1 MSILLILL
9 QLFHSAAA
17 ETNKPYESY
26 EEIVER
32 LSSYRS
38 QKISTEM
45 STSIPRERF
54 HVAFGLTNTSTRISD
69 FGMGSVSHTGFSLGA
84 ALPLIEQQLFF
95 EAGAKFYNGVDNG
108 NLSSSLQQFEAKI
121 NHKEALNFAILNVGA
136 GVSTRLLSLTTPDT
150 EINYRIPSL
159 LISTGLERRIN
170 QSMSFGGELG
180 FHRSMKNDPNGR
192 NTVELALKL
201 NYHL

>member
-1 MSILLILL
+1 MSILLIIF
-9 QLFHSAAA
+9 QLFQFAAA
-17 ETNKPYESY
+17 DTNKPYESY
-26 EEIVER
+26 EEIVDR

-54 HVAFGLTNTSTRISD
+54 HVALGLTNTSTRIND

-95 EAGAKFYNGVDNG
+95 EGAAKFFKGADNG
-108 NLSSSLQQFEAKI
+108 NMSSSLQQFEAKI
-121 NHKEALNFAILNVGA
+121 NHKEPLQFAILNVGA
-136 GVSTRLLSLTTPDT
+136 GMSTRFLNLTTPTT
-150 EINYRIPSL
+150 EMSYRIPSL
-159 LISTGLERRIN
+159 LLSTGLERRIT
-170 QSMSFGGELG
+170 QRMSLGGELG
-180 FHRSMKNDPNGR
+180 YHRSMKSDANGR
-192 NTVELALKL
+192 NTLELAFKL